1 MRTNLTKKDIIEIE
15 IKAQS
20 FLQNQVRSMVGCLKY
35 VGENKWSI
43 QKFDKI
49 IKSKKSTAAL
59 SNTRN
64 FRLLKQREE
73 AAKKATKTT
82 A

>member
-1 MRTNLTKKDIIEIE
+1 M
-15 IKAQS
+15 A
-20 FLQNQVRSMVGCLKY
+20 F
-35 VGENKWSI
+35 
-43 QKFDKI
+43 KI
-49 IKSKKSTAAL
+49 IRSKKSTAAL